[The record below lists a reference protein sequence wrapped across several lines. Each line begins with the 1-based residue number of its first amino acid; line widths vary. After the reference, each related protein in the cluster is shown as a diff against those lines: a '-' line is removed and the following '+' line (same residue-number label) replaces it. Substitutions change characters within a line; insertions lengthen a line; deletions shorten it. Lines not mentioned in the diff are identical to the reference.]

1 MKNKF
6 LIQNS
11 LLILMFLFSVQI
23 ANACGCVSLPR
34 KPNAEEQRKIF
45 TNVLNNSVAVFTG
58 EVISNDMYSA
68 AFKVDKVWKGDVDD
82 EFTMSTGV
90 IKINDK
96 TSRGSSCIRSFQKD
110 RSYLIFANNID
121 LEYSNGQQL
130 LVAYSCGKS
139 RYLEQASEFI
149 KILDGLVTPEIR
161 NKPVKQ

>member
-1 MKNKF
+1 MKNKY

-11 LLILMFLFSVQI
+11 LLILIFLFSVQI
-23 ANACGCVSLPR
+23 ANACGCPGLPD

-58 EVISNDMYSA
+58 EVIANDMYSA
-68 AFKVDKVWKGDVDD
+68 KFKVDKVWKGDVGD

-90 IKINDK
+90 IKISEK
-96 TSRGSSCIRSFQKD
+96 VGRSSSCIRSFAKGK
-110 RSYLIFANNID
+110 SYLIFANNID

-130 LVAYSCGKS
+130 FVAYSCGKT
-139 RYLEQASEFI
+139 RFLEQASEFI

-161 NKPVKQ
+161 NKANN